1 MKRYIIIRFSQEY
14 DNALEDYDN
23 LYSLHT
29 GTTNDIMVSS
39 NKYANIKESIDTA
52 VAAFIK
58 RLIDEFGYAQYI
70 GVNNIQY
77 GELCTNKDSYMMN
90 RNIEKDSVL
99 SINAELTILLNIR
112 IYRKLIWFSMIKV
125 I

>member
-1 MKRYIIIRFSQEY
+1 MKRSIIIRFSQEY

-58 RLIDEFGYAQYI
+58 RLIEEFGYAQYI

-77 GELCTNKDSYMMN
+77 GELCTNKD
-90 RNIEKDSVL
+90 RNIEKNCVL
-99 SINAELTILLNIR
+99 SINAIDYIIEYKDISEINID
-112 IYRKLIWFSMIKV
+112 
-125 I
+125 

>member
-29 GTTNDIMVSS
+29 GTTNDMMVSS

-58 RLIDEFGYAQYI
+58 RLIDEFGYARYI

-77 GELCTNKDSYMMN
+77 GELCTNKDSYMN
-90 RNIEKDSVL
+90 RNIEKDSVR
-99 SINAELTILLNIR
+99 SINAIDYIIEYKDISEINID
-112 IYRKLIWFSMIKV
+112 
-125 I
+125 

>member
-58 RLIDEFGYAQYI
+58 RLIDEFGYARYI

-77 GELCTNKDSYMMN
+77 GELCTNKDSCMN
-90 RNIEKDSVL
+90 RNIEKDNVL
-99 SINAELTILLNIR
+99 SINAIDYIIEYKDISEINID
-112 IYRKLIWFSMIKV
+112 
-125 I
+125 

>member
-29 GTTNDIMVSS
+29 GTTNDIIVSS

-77 GELCTNKDSYMMN
+77 GELCTNKDSYMN

-99 SINAELTILLNIR
+99 SINAIDYIIEYKDISEINID
-112 IYRKLIWFSMIKV
+112 
-125 I
+125 

>member
-1 MKRYIIIRFSQEY
+1 MKRSIIIRFSQEY

-52 VAAFIK
+52 VSAFIK
-58 RLIDEFGYAQYI
+58 RLINEFGYAQYI

-77 GELCTNKDSYMMN
+77 GESCTNKDPYMN
-90 RNIEKDSVL
+90 RDCVL
-99 SINAELTILLNIR
+99 SINAIDYIIEYQDISEINID
-112 IYRKLIWFSMIKV
+112 
-125 I
+125 

>member
-77 GELCTNKDSYMMN
+77 GELCTNKDSCMN
-90 RNIEKDSVL
+90 RNTEKDRVL
-99 SINAELTILLNIR
+99 SINAIDYIIEYKDISEINID
-112 IYRKLIWFSMIKV
+112 
-125 I
+125 

>member
-77 GELCTNKDSYMMN
+77 GELCTK
-90 RNIEKDSVL
+90 KDSVL
-99 SINAELTILLNIR
+99 SINAIDYIIEYKDISEINI
-112 IYRKLIWFSMIKV
+112 V
-125 I
+125 

>member
-1 MKRYIIIRFSQEY
+1 MKSYTIIRFSQEY

-77 GELCTNKDSYMMN
+77 GELCTNKDSCMN

-99 SINAELTILLNIR
+99 SINAIDYIIEYKDISKINID
-112 IYRKLIWFSMIKV
+112 
-125 I
+125 

>member
-1 MKRYIIIRFSQEY
+1 MKIYIIIRFSQEY

-70 GVNNIQY
+70 GVNN
-77 GELCTNKDSYMMN
+77 M
-90 RNIEKDSVL
+90 RNPDHGRPVNPFKIPLKRYSF
-99 SINAELTILLNIR
+99 T
-112 IYRKLIWFSMIKV
+112 Y
-125 I
+125 

>member
-77 GELCTNKDSYMMN
+77 GELCTNKVSCMN

-99 SINAELTILLNIR
+99 SINAIDYIIEYKDISEIN
-112 IYRKLIWFSMIKV
+112 MV
-125 I
+125 

>member
-99 SINAELTILLNIR
+99 SINAIDYIIEYKDISEIN
-112 IYRKLIWFSMIKV
+112 MV
-125 I
+125 

>member
-1 MKRYIIIRFSQEY
+1 MKRSILIRFSQEY

-23 LYSLHT
+23 LFSLHT

-58 RLIDEFGYAQYI
+58 RIIDEFGYAQYI

-77 GELCTNKDSYMMN
+77 GESCTNKDSYMD
-90 RNIEKDSVL
+90 RNIEKDCVL
-99 SINAELTILLNIR
+99 SINAIDYIIEYKDISEINID
-112 IYRKLIWFSMIKV
+112 
-125 I
+125 

>member
-39 NKYANIKESIDTA
+39 NKYANIKESMDTA

-99 SINAELTILLNIR
+99 SINAIDYIIEYKDISEIN
-112 IYRKLIWFSMIKV
+112 MV
-125 I
+125 

>member
-1 MKRYIIIRFSQEY
+1 MKRSIIIRFSQEY

-52 VAAFIK
+52 VSAFIK

-77 GELCTNKDSYMMN
+77 GESCTNKDSYMN
-90 RNIEKDSVL
+90 DCVL
-99 SINAELTILLNIR
+99 SINAIDYIIEYKDISEINID
-112 IYRKLIWFSMIKV
+112 
-125 I
+125 

>member
-23 LYSLHT
+23 LYSLHI

-58 RLIDEFGYAQYI
+58 RIIDELGHAQYI

-77 GELCTNKDSYMMN
+77 GELCTNKDSYMN
-90 RNIEKDSVL
+90 RNIVKDSVL
-99 SINAELTILLNIR
+99 SINAIDYIIEYKDISEIN
-112 IYRKLIWFSMIKV
+112 MV
-125 I
+125 

>member
-58 RLIDEFGYAQYI
+58 RLIDEFGYARYI

-77 GELCTNKDSYMMN
+77 GELCTNKDSYMN
-90 RNIEKDSVL
+90 RNIEKDSVR
-99 SINAELTILLNIR
+99 SINAIDYIIEYKDISEIN
-112 IYRKLIWFSMIKV
+112 MV
-125 I
+125 